1 MLRHTHFFRLQL
13 IVFIF
18 LYAGFTA
25 NAQTKSGYFGSFH
38 GLEFRVGG
46 VPSIDRIHSFS
57 TASGEEIG
65 KRRLELLRM
74 NYKVNYSFIE
84 GRNSEFLIGYEYS
97 KLRSLDYYY
106 FSYQNSNQKFS
117 LLEDIK
123 FQKHGVNFEYR
134 YYRKGSLAPTGK
146 YFGLGLS
153 YARASVPD
161 SIPLLIGQYGSQT
174 EKSNFLSRK
183 STLIAAADTVYLQKG
198 SFAKYSAF
206 TVFATMGRNYP
217 ITERIL
223 LNFNLRVK
231 VVGFYSNGFSTSIGV
246 ANGSTFFN
254 TDFRINDNDLEL
266 KDAAVLRALNAYN
279 RMQLELG
286 IRYYL

>member
-1 MLRHTHFFRLQL
+1 MERHAHFFRLQL

-18 LYAGFTA
+18 LFTGFTV

-38 GLEFRVGG
+38 GLEFRIGG

-74 NYKVNYSFIE
+74 NYKLNYSFIE

-106 FSYQNSNQKFS
+106 FSYPNDNQKFD
-117 LLEDIK
+117 LLENVP
-123 FQKHGVNFEYR
+123 FRKHGVNFEYR

-153 YARASVPD
+153 YARAFVPD
-161 SIPLLIGQYGSQT
+161 SIPLLIGQYGAQT

-198 SFAKYSAF
+198 SLAKYS
-206 TVFATMGRNYP
+206 TLTLIATMGRNYP
-217 ITERIL
+217 ITERIM
-223 LNFNLRVK
+223 LNFNFRMK
-231 VVGFYSNGFSTSIGV
+231 IFGIYSNGLSADIGV
-246 ANGSTFFN
+246 DNGNAIFN
-254 TDFRINDNDLEL
+254 SEFKINDNDLGL
-266 KDAAVLRALNAYN
+266 KDAAVLRTLHAYN
-279 RMQLELG
+279 RMQLEVG